1 MKPHFLK
8 LKDMPNFKIR
18 SREEE
23 LLDQPNIPTDDLFQ
37 NLRELDII
45 NRLLGGHKATLIGL
59 KKLMTDKNKTY
70 HIVDFACG
78 GGDTLKAVSDWAESQ
93 GFRVKLM
100 GFDLLESAIAF
111 AKKESEGYIIEWKVS
126 DFNSL
131 EIPACDI
138 AICALVCHHFYEEQL
153 ESFLRKMKKAARTG
167 VVINDLHRNV
177 IAYNGIALL
186 TQLFSKSQLVKN
198 DAKLSVLKGFKK
210 REWEQLLT
218 QMLFSNFSIEWI
230 WAFRHLILI
239 RN

>member
-1 MKPHFLK
+1 
-8 LKDMPNFKIR
+8 MPNFKIR

-23 LLDQPNIPTDDLFQ
+23 LLDQPNIPKDDLFQ
-37 NLRELDII
+37 NLRELDTI
-45 NRLLGGHKATLIGL
+45 NRLLGGHQATLIGL

-78 GGDTLKAVSDWAESQ
+78 GGDTLKAVSDWAKSQ

-111 AKKESEGYIIEWKVS
+111 AKKESKGYTIEWKVS

-131 EIPACDI
+131 EIPTCDI
-138 AICALVCHHFYEEQL
+138 AICALVCHHFYDEQL
-153 ESFLRKMKKAARTG
+153 ESFLQKMKKAARTG

-186 TQLFSKSQLVKN
+186 TQLFSKSHLVKN
-198 DAKLSVLKGFKK
+198 DAKLSVLKGFRKH
-210 REWEQLLT
+210 EWEQLLSKM
-218 QMLFSNFSIEWI
+218 QFSKFSIEWV